1 MISRTLKKQDLIG
14 GGGHC
19 ILVVPHDGLPASTSF
34 YTTRAQVRHK
44 RMRSV
49 VQGEELQT
57 SGSERSSSVYVYDL
71 CMTTVSLV
79 GKKLLVFGTVAHFV
93 VT

>member
-19 ILVVPHDGLPASTSF
+19 ILAVPHDGLPASTSF

-49 VQGEELQT
+49 VQGGRAADQWIGAVL
-57 SGSERSSSVYVYDL
+57 L
-71 CMTTVSLV
+71 CLRVRPLHDYGQFSW
-79 GKKLLVFGTVAHFV
+79 
-93 VT
+93 